1 MNLVGY
7 FGGLNS
13 CYIVVKLFSLRES
26 SEVKK
31 ILNCRIKGL
40 LWLLS
45 TPFTSPGFFIYK
57 LGMIIPISI

>member
-40 LWLLS
+40 L
-45 TPFTSPGFFIYK
+45 
-57 LGMIIPISI
+57 